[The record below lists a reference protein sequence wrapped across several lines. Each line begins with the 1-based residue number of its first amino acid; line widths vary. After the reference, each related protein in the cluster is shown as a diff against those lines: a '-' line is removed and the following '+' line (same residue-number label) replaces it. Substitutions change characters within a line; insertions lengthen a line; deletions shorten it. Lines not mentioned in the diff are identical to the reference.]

1 MVEVGGYRA
10 VARCDALRRPP
21 FSEVADSLFR
31 PYLSEAHRATLAQ
44 VREWMEAAGMAVR
57 LDPAGNLIGRYET
70 ATIPPQLA
78 GEGDRTTRAARDAVV
93 GADSDV
99 NPPPP
104 IPAVS
109 PLISG
114 GMLKQKSLILA
125 SHIDSVRDAGA
136 YDGPLGIMLAIE
148 VVAALHAQNK
158 RLPFAIEV
166 YAFGDE
172 EGSRFPASML
182 CSRAVC
188 GQVARAQ
195 LDVADR
201 DGITLA
207 RALSDFGLD
216 IDRFT
221 EARRDPSEL
230 IGYVEAHIEQGP
242 VLEAEGLA
250 LGVVTAIACQR
261 RYAVTV
267 TGVAGHAGTNSMVLR
282 KDALTAAAEMALAVE
297 TIGRAGLDDLVA
309 TVGRF
314 TVAPNAPNV
323 VPGEVVFTI
332 DVRAGEEAPR
342 NVAASAILSRIEA
355 IAAARGVTVAHQL
368 IHDLPPAPCDPSMM
382 DLLSEAVREAG
393 HTPRRLVSGAGHD
406 AMVFAGV
413 TPTAMLF
420 IRCKDGISHNPL
432 EAVEPADA
440 EAAFQALYGLVLKL
454 GEASA

>member
-57 LDPAGNLIGRYET
+57 LDPAGNLIGRYEPV
-70 ATIPPQLA
+70 TIPPQLA
-78 GEGDRTTRAARDAVV
+78 GEGDRTTRAAQDAVV
-93 GADSDV
+93 GAGSDV
-99 NPPPP
+99 NPTPRRS
-104 IPAVS
+104 AGTS
-109 PLISG
+109 PEIRG
-114 GMLKQKSLILA
+114 GAKSLILA

-136 YDGPLGIMLAIE
+136 YDGPLGVMLAIE
-148 VVAALHAQNK
+148 VVTALHAQNK
-158 RLPFAIEV
+158 RLPFAIEL

-182 CSRAVC
+182 CSRVVC
-188 GQVARAQ
+188 GQVERAQ

-216 IDRFT
+216 IDRF
-221 EARRDPSEL
+221 ADACRDPSEL

-261 RYAVTV
+261 RYAVTI
-267 TGVAGHAGTNSMVLR
+267 TGVAGHAGTNSMALR

-297 TIGRAGLDDLVA
+297 AVGRAGPDDLVA

-323 VPGEVVFTI
+323 VQGEVVFTI

-342 NVAASAILSRIEA
+342 NVAADAILSRIEA
-355 IAAARGVTVAHQL
+355 IATARGVTVAHHL
-368 IHDLPPAPCDPSMM
+368 IHDLPAAPCDPSMM

-406 AMVFAGV
+406 AIAFAGV

-440 EAAFQALYGLVLKL
+440 EAAFQALLGLVLKL
-454 GEASA
+454 GDASA